1 MQFLVVLRLKPDAD
15 KARLMA
21 LARPEAARAWEMV
34 AAGVVR
40 SIHFIKGPAGAV
52 LLFEADDQSQV
63 EAQVAQL
70 PLVEAGMVTVEILP
84 LVPFTGWALLFA
96 SPQA

>member
-1 MQFLVVLRLKPDAD
+1 MQYLVIMRMKPDVNKD
-15 KARLMA
+15 ELTP
-21 LARPEAARAWEMV
+21 LYRPEAAKAWEML
-34 AAGVVR
+34 ASGVLR

-52 LLFEADDQSQV
+52 LLFEADGQSQV

-70 PLVEAGMVTVEILP
+70 PLVEAGAATVEVLP

-96 SPQA
+96 PPQA